1 MNKQE
6 FIDTIAKYVIK
17 YAPQYEICVYSPIIA
32 QACLESGY
40 GTSNKVY
47 CNGEWRHNYFGLKW
61 RDKRYAISND
71 YFEEWTS
78 EQRPDGS
85 RYNKVD
91 KFCKFKSIE
100 EGVIGYFQWTNTSK
114 YANLKGE
121 KDPLTYLQ
129 KIKAVGYASS
139 INYVENVYNVIK
151 ANNLTKYDKKEE
163 VKKDTFKVHI
173 DPGHYGATYNKNTV
187 GLNYYESKMTWDLA
201 NYLKNELEKSGVK
214 VTLSR
219 NNINANPSLYDR
231 GYGAKNCD
239 LFLSLHSNACG
250 TESVDY
256 PVVYRGIDKS
266 VADDFGIK
274 LATLIQNLI
283 GTKQKGKTAT
293 RSGSNGEY
301 YGVLRGARAAGL
313 TYYYIVE
320 HSFHTNY
327 NATKW
332 LSDDSNIRR
341 LAQEEAKLIVNYFVK
356 KAPINTNTLTTTP
369 EVKKYYRVRK
379 SWEDAKSQTGAYA
392 ILENAKAQCKEG
404 YAVYDWNGKEVY
416 SKKTEY
422 YTVKK
427 GDTLSKISAKLGINW
442 QDIAKLNNIKAPY
455 IIYPN
460 QKLKIK

>member
-17 YAPQYEICVYSPIIA
+17 YAPQYGICVYSPIIA

-40 GTSNKVY
+40 GTSNKVF

-61 RDKRYAISND
+61 RDKRCAISND

-91 KFCKFKSIE
+91 KFCKFKNIE

-151 ANNLTKYDKKEE
+151 ANNLTKYDKEEEE
-163 VKKDTFKVHI
+163 VKTSGGNSSLVDYKRITHNKTVMDNKVNRKITIHHMA
-173 DPGHYGATYNKNTV
+173 GNLSVETCANVFCGTRKASSNYGIGTDGRV
-187 GLNYYESKMTWDLA
+187 GLYVDEKDRAWTSSSSANDSQAVTIEVANDTIGGDWHVSDKAFNKLIDLCVDICKRNGIKKLIWTGDKNGTLTCHYMFAATACPGPYLKSKMAEIA
-201 NYLKNELEKSGVK
+201 NLVNARLSG
-214 VTLSR
+214 T
-219 NNINANPSLYDR
+219 
-231 GYGAKNCD
+231 
-239 LFLSLHSNACG
+239 
-250 TESVDY
+250 
-256 PVVYRGIDKS
+256 
-266 VADDFGIK
+266 
-274 LATLIQNLI
+274 
-283 GTKQKGKTAT
+283 
-293 RSGSNGEY
+293 
-301 YGVLRGARAAGL
+301 
-313 TYYYIVE
+313 
-320 HSFHTNY
+320 
-327 NATKW
+327 
-332 LSDDSNIRR
+332 
-341 LAQEEAKLIVNYFVK
+341 
-356 KAPINTNTLTTTP
+356 TTTP

-404 YAVYDWNGKEVY
+404 YSVYDWNGKEVY

-427 GDTLSKISAKLGINW
+427 GDTLSKIGAKLGINW

-455 IIYPN
+455 VIYPN
-460 QKLKIK
+460 QKLRIK

>member
-6 FIDTIAKYVIK
+6 FIEAIAKSVKK
-17 YAPQYEICVYSPIIA
+17 YASQYGICVYSPIIA

-40 GTSNKVY
+40 GTSELAKNA
-47 CNGEWRHNYFGLKW
+47 NNFFGLKYRAGRCPSACGVYYKVGSEQNADGSYTSSAMQW
-61 RDKRYAISND
+61 VKAANLDLGVKC
-71 YFEEWTS
+71 YFEFINI
-78 EQRPDGS
+78 S
-85 RYNKVD
+85 RY
-91 KFCKFKSIE
+91 S
-100 EGVIGYFQWTNTSK
+100 
-114 YANLKGE
+114 NLKGCTDPYE
-121 KDPLTYLQ
+121 YLVTIKKD
-129 KIKAVGYASS
+129 GYATSL
-139 INYVENVYNVIK
+139 NYVENVYNVIK
-151 ANNLTKYDKKEE
+151 ANNLTKYDEKEE

-356 KAPINTNTLTTTP
+356 KAPINTNTTTTP

-379 SWEDAKSQTGAYA
+379 SWEDAASQTGAYA

-404 YAVYDWNGKEVY
+404 YSVYDWNGKEVY

-427 GDTLSKISAKLGINW
+427 GDTLSKIGAKLGINW

-455 IIYPN
+455 VIYPN
-460 QKLKIK
+460 QKLRIK

>member
-1 MNKQE
+1 MNKTE
-6 FIDTIAKYVIK
+6 FIDTIAKSVKK
-17 YAPQYEICVYSPIIA
+17 YAKQFGICVYSPIIA

-40 GTSNKVY
+40 GTSELAVNA
-47 CNGEWRHNYFGLKW
+47 NNFFGLKYRAGRCPSASGIYYKVGSEQNADGSYTSSAMQW
-61 RDKRYAISND
+61 CKFRNLDEGVKG
-71 YFEEWTS
+71 YFEFINI
-78 EQRPDGS
+78 S
-85 RYNKVD
+85 RY
-91 KFCKFKSIE
+91 S
-100 EGVIGYFQWTNTSK
+100 
-114 YANLKGE
+114 NLKGIT
-121 KDPLTYLQ
+121 DPLQYLQ
-129 KIKAVGYASS
+129 TIKADGYATSLK
-139 INYVENVYNVIK
+139 YVENVYNVIK
-151 ANNLTKYDKKEE
+151 SNNLTKYDTKEE

-283 GTKQKGKTAT
+283 GTKQKGKTST

-356 KAPINTNTLTTTP
+356 KAPINTNAPTTTP
-369 EVKKYYRVRK
+369 EVKKYYRIRK
-379 SWEDAKSQTGAYA
+379 SWEDASSQIGAYA
-392 ILENAKAQCKEG
+392 LLENAKAACKEG
-404 YAVYDWNGKEVY
+404 YSVYDWNGNEVY
-416 SKKTEY
+416 SKKEEY

-427 GDTLSKISAKLGINW
+427 GDTLSKIGAKLGVKW

-455 IIYPN
+455 TIYVG